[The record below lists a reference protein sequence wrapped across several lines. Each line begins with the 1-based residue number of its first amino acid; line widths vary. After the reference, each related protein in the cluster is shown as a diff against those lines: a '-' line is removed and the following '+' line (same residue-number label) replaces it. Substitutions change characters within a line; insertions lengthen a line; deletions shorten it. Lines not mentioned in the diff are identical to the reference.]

1 MTMTNIK
8 LAAAALVSLMIAGA
22 SPASASV
29 GADLPNTAF
38 FIVDLYHCTPMAPLT
53 GARPAPTGDAA
64 VVYDE
69 VLIGTYGGN
78 CDAFYA
84 REVKPRLFL
93 SQEES

>member
-1 MTMTNIK
+1 MTTITK
-8 LAAAALVSLMIAGA
+8 LATVALTSFILAAA
-22 SPASASV
+22 SPASANV
-29 GADLPNTAF
+29 GSAVPDTAYF
-38 FIVDLYHCTPMAPLT
+38 TVNLNHCTPMAPLSGT
-53 GARPAPTGDAA
+53 RPAPTGDAA

-69 VLIGTYGGN
+69 VLIGVYGGN